1 MPIGIRVTAAAL
13 SIFALAWA
21 AIGEFIAGDI
31 PLAVGFVGI
40 AFLVVVALEEPPI
53 RRG

>member
-1 MPIGIRVTAAAL
+1 MPVGIRVAAAAL

-21 AIGEFIAGDI
+21 AIGEFIAGDV

-40 AFLVVVALEEPPI
+40 AFLVVVALSEPAA
-53 RRG
+53 RGR